1 MCVCVCVCVRVSR
14 STDVCVCV
22 TESQSKAGRLPQTF
36 IADHCVVLLGVESFH
51 FVTREWQ
58 NLHSFPKLV
67 PPRLVSL
74 HKATSPG
81 GRSFSFLRRGLLFEA
96 EKVLVKTQ
104 VTFSYRKICPRISG
118 SSPTFSAEKWGF
130 KDR

>member
-1 MCVCVCVCVRVSR
+1 M
-14 STDVCVCV
+14 
-22 TESQSKAGRLPQTF
+22 
-36 IADHCVVLLGVESFH
+36 LLGVESFH

-104 VTFSYRKICPRISG
+104 VTVCIKK
-118 SSPTFSAEKWGF
+118 SAPEFLDPAPLFQLKKWGF
-130 KDR
+130 KDRY